1 LLRPDRKRPDC
12 DADEGPP
19 PSPLRALARF
29 CWDARCWSSARSCP
43 VDPRHES
50 CDEDGGFDAA
60 ATAAAKAARLDEGVR
75 APLLP
80 L

>member
-1 LLRPDRKRPDC
+1 
-12 DADEGPP
+12 
-19 PSPLRALARF
+19 
-29 CWDARCWSSARSCP
+29 